1 MNTYM
6 LLVAL
11 TTLFAFLTAVYLRK
25 YYISIPALIF
35 FITSVYFWSNTEEKT
50 RMYIDIIAVQ
60 LALYFSVYYAYSNMD
75 AKKFRYYIIIL
86 ATALIYYLFVILSWN
101 LNPYIFDDN
110 VKFYKTITLILHS
123 MGTFIAN
130 YSNILLYLSI

>member
-1 MNTYM
+1 M

-25 YYISIPALIF
+25 YYISIPELIV

-86 ATALIYYLFVILSWN
+86 ATALIYYLFAGVLLW
-101 LNPYIFDDN
+101 D
-110 VKFYKTITLILHS
+110 LIKL
-123 MGTFIAN
+123 
-130 YSNILLYLSI
+130 

>member
-1 MNTYM
+1 M

-86 ATALIYYLFVILSWN
+86 ATALIYYLFAILSWN
-101 LNPYIFDDN
+101 LNPYITEDN
-110 VKFYKTITLILHS
+110 AKFYKTITLILHS
-123 MGTFIAN
+123 MGTLITN
-130 YSNILLYLSI
+130 YSNVLMYLSV